1 MTVVKL
7 TIDTSEIDGLA
18 DLFRSALTAEL
29 NLRGSEPIIEQVL
42 SAANISQFATKGA
55 RSETLWAELADGSG
69 RHPLIKTGQMFEALK
84 QPKASIS
91 SDGLTADIIYT
102 GEHAGLANIHDGGA
116 QIKRTSSLGKSYT
129 IFIPPRPVSRL
140 IPADIDKITDSIF
153 SNFNAG
159 FAARLTKSK
168 TSRKAKVR

>member
-1 MTVVKL
+1 MVRL
-7 TIDTSEIDGLA
+7 IIDTSEIDGLA
-18 DLFRSALTAEL
+18 DLFRSLISTEL
-29 NLRGSEPIIEQVL
+29 NLRGTEPIIEQVL

-69 RHPLIKTGQMFEALK
+69 RHPLIKTGAMFEALK
-84 QPKASIS
+84 KPKVEIKP
-91 SDGLTADIIYT
+91 DGLNADIIYT

-116 QIKRTSSLGKSYT
+116 KIKRTSSRGKAYT

-153 SNFNAG
+153 NNFNAG

-168 TSRKAKVR
+168 SSRKAKAK